1 MNTNMFFRVTNVN
14 LTDHLHSLQQ
24 RVQYNELSSFYEKN
38 KFKNFQQS
46 SKLEALILEK
56 PDKNVTLEMIL
67 NKYRQ

>member
-14 LTDHLHSLQQ
+14 LNDHLHSLQQ

-46 SKLEALILEK
+46 SKLEDLILEK
-56 PDKNVTLEMIL
+56 PDKKVTLEMIL